1 MNNQEG
7 KTCLWPIYV
16 DKETHEIIDTVTN
29 LMKPVDPKMV
39 SLCKQM
45 IDDSKTESDSLKTFM
60 TEMFL
65 TLNSG
70 VIKNNVD
77 FLIIAC
83 DKNTKE
89 IIDFVNPSPK
99 VPQNERMK
107 RLIDLLDNA
116 CTGVGVN
123 GNANDLMTI
132 IGNVMARYCAS
143 DSGCEQSFNEL
154 IKFWKEQLN
163 KSNV

>member
-1 MNNQEG
+1 MEEG

-29 LMKPVDPKMV
+29 MMRPIDPKMV

-45 IDDSKTESDSLKTFM
+45 IDESKTESDSLKTFM
-60 TEMFL
+60 TEMYL
-65 TLNSG
+65 TLNSD
-70 VIKNNVD
+70 ILKDKID
-77 FLIIAC
+77 FIILAC

-89 IIDFVNPSPK
+89 VIDFTNPSTK

-107 RLIDLLDNA
+107 RLIDLIDIA
-116 CTGVGVN
+116 CTGISSG

-143 DSGCEQSFNEL
+143 DSGCELSFNEL
-154 IKFWKEQLN
+154 INFWKEQLK
-163 KSNV
+163 KS

>member
-1 MNNQEG
+1 MENNG
-7 KTCLWPIYV
+7 RTCLWPIYV
-16 DKETHEIIDTVTN
+16 DKETHKIIDTVTN

-45 IDDSKTESDSLKTFM
+45 IDESKTESDSLKTFM
-60 TEMFL
+60 TEMYL
-65 TLNSG
+65 TLNSD
-70 VIKNNVD
+70 VIKDKID
-77 FLIIAC
+77 FIILAC

-89 IIDFVNPSPK
+89 IIDFVNPSTN

-107 RLIDLLDNA
+107 RLIDLMDTA
-116 CTGVGVN
+116 CVGVASD

-154 IKFWKEQLN
+154 INFWKEQLK
-163 KSNV
+163 KS

>member
-1 MNNQEG
+1 MENNG
-7 KTCLWPIYV
+7 RTCLWPIYV

-45 IDDSKTESDSLKTFM
+45 IDESKAESDSLKTFM
-60 TEMFL
+60 TEMYL
-65 TLNSG
+65 TLNSD
-70 VIKNNVD
+70 VIKDKID
-77 FLIIAC
+77 FIILAC

-89 IIDFVNPSPK
+89 IIDFVNPSTK

-107 RLIDLLDNA
+107 RLIDLMDTA
-116 CTGVGVN
+116 CVGVASN

-143 DSGCEQSFNEL
+143 DSDCEQSFNKL
-154 IKFWKEQLN
+154 INFWKEQLK
-163 KSNV
+163 KS

>member
-1 MNNQEG
+1 MENNG
-7 KTCLWPIYV
+7 RTCLWPIYI
-16 DKETHEIIDTVTN
+16 DKETHKIIDTVTN

-45 IDDSKTESDSLKTFM
+45 IDESKAESDSLKTFM
-60 TEMFL
+60 TEMYL
-65 TLNSG
+65 TLNSD
-70 VIKNNVD
+70 VIKDKID
-77 FLIIAC
+77 FIILAC

-89 IIDFVNPSPK
+89 IIDFVNPSTK

-107 RLIDLLDNA
+107 RLIDLMDTA
-116 CTGVGVN
+116 CAGVASD

-154 IKFWKEQLN
+154 INFWKEQLK
-163 KSNV
+163 KS

>member
-1 MNNQEG
+1 MENNDR
-7 KTCLWPIYV
+7 TCLWPIYV

-29 LMKPVDPKMV
+29 LMKPVDPKIV

-45 IDDSKTESDSLKTFM
+45 IDESKAESDSLKTFM
-60 TEMFL
+60 TEMYL
-65 TLNSG
+65 TLNSD
-70 VIKNNVD
+70 VIKDKID
-77 FLIIAC
+77 FIILAC

-89 IIDFVNPSPK
+89 IIDFVNPSTK

-107 RLIDLLDNA
+107 RLIDLMDTA
-116 CTGVGVN
+116 CAGVASD

-143 DSGCEQSFNEL
+143 DSGYEQSFNEL
-154 IKFWKEQLN
+154 INFWKEQLK
-163 KSNV
+163 KS

>member
-1 MNNQEG
+1 MENNG
-7 KTCLWPIYV
+7 RTCLWPIYV
-16 DKETHEIIDTVTN
+16 DKETHKIIDTVTN

-45 IDDSKTESDSLKTFM
+45 IDESKAESDSLKTFM
-60 TEMFL
+60 TEMYL
-65 TLNSG
+65 TLNSD
-70 VIKNNVD
+70 VIKDKID
-77 FLIIAC
+77 FIILAC

-89 IIDFVNPSPK
+89 IIDFVNPSTK

-107 RLIDLLDNA
+107 RLIDLMDTA
-116 CTGVGVN
+116 CAGVASD

-154 IKFWKEQLN
+154 INFWKEQLK
-163 KSNV
+163 KS

>member
-1 MNNQEG
+1 MENNG
-7 KTCLWPIYV
+7 RTCLWPIYV
-16 DKETHEIIDTVTN
+16 DKETHEIIDTVTG
-29 LMKPVDPKMV
+29 LMRPIEPHLVE
-39 SLCKQM
+39 LCKTM
-45 IDDSKTESDSLKTFM
+45 IKDSKVDSESLKTFM
-60 TEMFL
+60 TEMYL

-70 VIKNNVD
+70 TIKDNID

-83 DKNTKE
+83 DNNTKE

-116 CTGVGVN
+116 CTGVGTD
-123 GNANDLMTI
+123 GNANELMTI

-154 IKFWKEQLN
+154 IKFWKEQLK
-163 KSNV
+163 KS